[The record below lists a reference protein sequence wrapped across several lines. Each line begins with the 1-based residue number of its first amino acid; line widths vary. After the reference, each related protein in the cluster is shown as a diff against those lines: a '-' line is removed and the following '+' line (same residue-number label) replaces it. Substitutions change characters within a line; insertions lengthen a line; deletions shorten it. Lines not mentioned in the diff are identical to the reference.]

1 MSSAAE
7 KHAKANTL
15 SCVVGLCIGKITTI
29 ELRNESHI
37 TGRVVEVI
45 ITFDHYTSFGN
56 IIEVNH
62 VVGEYIVNQ
71 IFFFGRLMDL

>member
-45 ITFDHYTSFGN
+45 ITFDQCTSFGIIMSWVN
-56 IIEVNH
+56 I
-62 VVGEYIVNQ
+62 
-71 IFFFGRLMDL
+71 

>member
-1 MSSAAE
+1 MSNAAE

-15 SCVVGLCIGKITTI
+15 SCVIGLCIGKITTI

-45 ITFDHYTSFGN
+45 IILNHFKSFCCNDVLGEN
-56 IIEVNH
+56 NVNH
-62 VVGEYIVNQ
+62 LFSFSFSG
-71 IFFFGRLMDL
+71 

>member
-1 MSSAAE
+1 MASAAE

-15 SCVVGLCIGKITTI
+15 SCVIGLCVGKITTI

-45 ITFDHYTSFGN
+45 ITFNHFKSFC
-56 IIEVNH
+56 
-62 VVGEYIVNQ
+62 
-71 IFFFGRLMDL
+71 FT

>member
-56 IIEVNH
+56 
-62 VVGEYIVNQ
+62 G
-71 IFFFGRLMDL
+71 

>member
-15 SCVVGLCIGKITTI
+15 SCVVGLCVGKVTTI

-37 TGRVVEVI
+37 TGRVVEVNETI
-45 ITFDHYTSFGN
+45 YLQVEKI
-56 IIEVNH
+56 
-62 VVGEYIVNQ
+62 
-71 IFFFGRLMDL
+71 